1 MCYRKSI
8 EIFVY
13 TLSTQ
18 LYLSRLVLSEFLE
31 YMVGAQKESMSVVFS
46 LIIFA
51 LVSNK
56 FGPNVLKL

>member
-1 MCYRKSI
+1 MCYHKSI